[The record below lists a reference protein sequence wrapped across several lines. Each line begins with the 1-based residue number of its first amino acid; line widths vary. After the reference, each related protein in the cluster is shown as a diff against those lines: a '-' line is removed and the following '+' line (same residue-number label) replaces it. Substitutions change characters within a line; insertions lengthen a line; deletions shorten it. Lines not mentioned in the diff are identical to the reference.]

1 MLKYST
7 SGNINK
13 AENSSDLLNLW
24 RNSVDIIT
32 ATTRG
37 YPLRAPLQ
45 VICRGA
51 LNGYPKIYDFTNI
64 YLLLQDVNILS
75 LDRNRTLIIFTR
87 YPTPGK
93 VKTRLIPAVGA
104 EGAALLHRQMTVQ
117 VIDRSRALQSDLPV
131 KIAVHFDGDNYQQ
144 MSDWLG
150 TDLGYQSQGEGD
162 VGARMARS
170 FSTSCQRNS
179 SVVLIGTDCPEITI
193 DILAHAF
200 ELLQSGRDLVLG
212 GAVDG
217 GYYLI
222 GMRDYHPKLFVD
234 IDWSTDR
241 VLQQTVAIANRL
253 NLSIGYLPTLTD
265 IDRPEDL
272 SILTQNLASAKISIV
287 IPALDEAAT
296 ITKIIASIHSLPQVE
311 ILLVDGGSSDST
323 IKIAQELGVRVLSSP
338 KGRAHQMN
346 VGAKAATGEILLFLH
361 ADTILPLGFEQM
373 VRSTLQPPLEESRTP
388 PVAGAFTLQI
398 DDSMSSLRSIER
410 LVAWRSKWRQMPY
423 GDQAIFLTAETFRS
437 VGGFAEMPIMEDFEL
452 IKRLQRLG
460 RIEILAAPVITS
472 ARRWLQRGVWQTTL
486 INQAIVIGYSIG
498 ISPTRLATWY
508 RR

>member
-1 MLKYST
+1 MS
-7 SGNINK
+7 
-13 AENSSDLLNLW
+13 
-24 RNSVDIIT
+24 
-32 ATTRG
+32 
-37 YPLRAPLQ
+37 
-45 VICRGA
+45 
-51 LNGYPKIYDFTNI
+51 
-64 YLLLQDVNILS
+64 ILS

-104 EGAALLHRQMTVQ
+104 VGAALLHRRMTLQ
-117 VIDRSRALQSDLPV
+117 VIDRSRALQSDFPV
-131 KIAVHFDGDNYQQ
+131 RIAVHFAGDNYQQ

-170 FSTSCQRNS
+170 FSTSCQPNS
-179 SVVLIGTDCPEITI
+179 SVVLIGTDCPELTT
-193 DILAHAF
+193 DILAQAF

-222 GMRDYHPKLFVD
+222 GMRDYHPELFVD

-272 SILTQNLASAKISIV
+272 PILTQNLSETKISIV
-287 IPALDEAAT
+287 IPALNEAAT
-296 ITKIIASIHSLPQVE
+296 IAKILTNIHDLPQVE
-311 ILLVDGGSSDST
+311 IILVDGGSSDNT
-323 IKIAQELGVRVLSSP
+323 IKISQALGVRVLSSP

-361 ADTILPLGFEQM
+361 ADTVLPLGFDRM
-373 VRSTLQPPLEESRTP
+373 VRSTLRGWGDGEMGGLGERKVRSWGFPKWSTFSRDWETGRLTVP
-388 PVAGAFTLQI
+388 IAGAFTLKI
-398 DDSMSSLRSIER
+398 DDPMLSLRWIEWM
-410 LVAWRSKWRQMPY
+410 VAWRSKWRQMPY

-437 VGGFAEMPIMEDFEL
+437 IGGFVKMPIMEDFDL
-452 IKRLQRLG
+452 IRRLQRLG
-460 RIEILAAPVITS
+460 RIEILSAPVITS
-472 ARRWLQRGVWQTTL
+472 ARRWLQQGVWQTTL
-486 INQAIVIGYSIG
+486 INQAIIIGYSIG

-508 RR
+508 RRR

>member
-1 MLKYST
+1 VS
-7 SGNINK
+7 
-13 AENSSDLLNLW
+13 
-24 RNSVDIIT
+24 
-32 ATTRG
+32 
-37 YPLRAPLQ
+37 
-45 VICRGA
+45 
-51 LNGYPKIYDFTNI
+51 
-64 YLLLQDVNILS
+64 ILS
-75 LDRNRTLIIFTR
+75 LDQNRTLIIFTR

-104 EGAALLHRQMTVQ
+104 EGAALLHRKMTIQ
-117 VIDRSRALQSDLPV
+117 VLDRSRALQSDLPV
-131 KIAVHFDGDNYQQ
+131 TITVHFDGDNYQQ

-150 TDLGYQSQGEGD
+150 TDLIYQPQGEGD

-170 FSTSCQRNS
+170 FATACQQNC
-179 SVVLIGTDCPEITI
+179 SVVLIGTDCPELTTE
-193 DILAHAF
+193 ILAQAF

-222 GMRDYHPKLFVD
+222 GMGEYHPELFVD
-234 IDWSTDR
+234 INWSTDR
-241 VLQQTVAIANRL
+241 VLSQTVAIANRL

-272 SILTQNLASAKISIV
+272 SILTQNLAESKISIV
-287 IPALDEAAT
+287 IPALNEAAT
-296 ITKIIASIHSLPQVE
+296 IAQILANIHPLPNVE
-311 ILLVDGGSSDST
+311 VILVNGGSSDDT
-323 IKIAQELGVRVLSSP
+323 IKISQQLGIQVISSP

-373 VRSTLQPPLEESRTP
+373 VRSTLQPSLEEYKTP

-398 DDSMSSLRSIER
+398 DDSMPSLRWIER

-437 VGGFAEMPIMEDFEL
+437 IGGFVEIPIMEDFEL

-472 ARRWLQRGVWQTTL
+472 ARRWLQQGVWQTTL
-486 INQAIVIGYSIG
+486 INQAIIIGYAIG

-508 RR
+508 RRR

>member
-1 MLKYST
+1 MT
-7 SGNINK
+7 EI
-13 AENSSDLLNLW
+13 D
-24 RNSVDIIT
+24 
-32 ATTRG
+32 
-37 YPLRAPLQ
+37 
-45 VICRGA
+45 
-51 LNGYPKIYDFTNI
+51 
-64 YLLLQDVNILS
+64 
-75 LDRNRTLIIFTR
+75 RTLIIFTR

-104 EGAALLHRQMTVQ
+104 EGAALFHRQMTVQ

-131 KIAVHFDGDNYQQ
+131 TIAVHFDGDNYQP

-150 TDLGYQSQGEGD
+150 TDLAYQSQGEGD
-162 VGARMARS
+162 VGVRMARS
-170 FSTSCQRNS
+170 FAAVCQHDS
-179 SVVLIGTDCPEITI
+179 SVVLVGTDCPELTT
-193 DILAHAF
+193 DILSQAF
-200 ELLQSGRDLVLG
+200 SLLQAGKDLVLG

-222 GMRDYHPKLFVD
+222 GMRDYHPELFVD

-241 VLQQTVAIANRL
+241 VLQQTVAIAHRL
-253 NLSIGYLPTLTD
+253 NLAIGYLPTLTD

-272 SILTQNLASAKISIV
+272 TILTQNLSETKISIV
-287 IPALDEAAT
+287 IPALNEAET
-296 ITKIIASIHSLPQVE
+296 ITKIIASIHPLPNVE
-311 ILLVDGGSSDST
+311 VILVDGGSIDDT
-323 IKIAQELGVRVLSSP
+323 VKISQAFGIRVISSP

-361 ADTILPLGFEQM
+361 ADTVLPLGFEQM
-373 VRSTLQPPLEESRTP
+373 VRSTLQPPLEERIPVSIDISLDTSEIGVNPPNPLKKLAQIGFLVPLKKGDLGRFRSRHRVQQIP
-388 PVAGAFTLQI
+388 IAGAFTLKI
-398 DDSMSSLRSIER
+398 DDSMPSLRSIEKM
-410 LVAWRSKWRQMPY
+410 VAWRSKWRQMPY

-437 VGGFAEMPIMEDFEL
+437 VGGFVEMPIMEDFDL

-486 INQAIVIGYSIG
+486 INQAIIIGYSIG

-508 RR
+508 RRR